1 MVCGILLTSSVV
13 EAHATGQRLTKTFK
27 FKFKLGSRLAFKLV
41 LIALVLNSQAATG
54 SDM

>member
-27 FKFKLGSRLAFKLV
+27 FKFKLGSRLALV

>member
-27 FKFKLGSRLAFKLV
+27 FKFKLGSRLALV
-41 LIALVLNSQAATG
+41 LLIALVLNSQAATG